1 MAVEPI
7 EYFKAGASRANIVC
21 DDCGKKECVPCAY
34 DDKGQPKV
42 SQARGRAMAMGWSYV
57 KNKLRCP
64 TCEAKRKVI
73 SMTKPKEQAPEP
85 TKKERIQIFAML
97 AEVYDVDAGRYN
109 NGDTD
114 ETVADVLGVRPGFVA
129 QIRDAEFGPDG
140 GNEDIEGLAAKIDEM
155 LREMEGIKG
164 DCNAIKKDAQSII
177 NAANVA
183 FESNQKKLAEVSA
196 MKAEL
201 DRIKKAVGPRVA
213 KIAGIK

>member
-1 MAVEPI
+1 MAVEAI

-64 TCEAKRKVI
+64 TCEAKRKVVP
-73 SMTKPKEQAPEP
+73 MTKPKEQAPEP
-85 TKKERIQIFAML
+85 SKKERIQIFAML

-129 QIRDAEFGPDG
+129 QIREAEFGPDG
-140 GNEDIEGLAAKIDEM
+140 GNEDIEGLTQELQGQSKAITDAMNKLNEAKQDLDFL
-155 LREMEGIKG
+155 LR
-164 DCNAIKKDAQSII
+164 
-177 NAANVA
+177 ANEA
-183 FESNQKKLAEVSA
+183 HRCQ
-196 MKAEL
+196 L
-201 DRIKKAVGPRVA
+201 DKIRKAVGPRVLKAAGA
-213 KIAGIK
+213 K